1 MKTTSSIR
9 NPAIAFT
16 LLELLTVIAIIGI
29 LAAIAV
35 PTLHTFQPNPLAVTG
50 RQLLDDIGRA
60 RQLAISQRTTVFMVF
75 VPPAFWNNP
84 AYATLPPTEKVKADK
99 LWDKQYIGYNFV
111 SLRGV
116 GEQPGVSNPRY
127 WSSWRTLPKGA
138 IIAPEKFGPRNTIN
152 YKFYTNNAT
161 GIPVLI
167 YNIPGFSTNA
177 VPFPSEFVNP
187 AQYALLP
194 SIGFNSFGQLISQTN
209 EVIPIIKGTV
219 MVPRAQPSGLPTNN
233 AAATIAQTAA
243 GNVTNVV
250 VIDWLTGRARIE
262 KQELR

>member
-29 LAAIAV
+29 LAAIAL

-60 RQLAISQRTTVFMVF
+60 RQLAISQRTTVYMVF
-75 VPPAFWNNP
+75 VPPAFWTSND
-84 AYATLPPTEKVKADK
+84 YTTLPATEKVKGDR
-99 LWDKQYIGYNFV
+99 LLDKQYIGYNFV

-127 WSSWRTLPKGA
+127 WSSWKTLPKGA
-138 IIAPEKFGPRNTIN
+138 IIPPEKFGARNTIN
-152 YKFYTNNAT
+152 YKFFTNNVS
-161 GIPVLI
+161 GNPVLVYDI
-167 YNIPGFSTNA
+167 LGFAINP
-177 VPFPSEFVNP
+177 VPFPSELGNIGQNVR
-187 AQYALLP
+187 LP

-209 EVIPIIKGTV
+209 EVIPIVKGNV
-219 MVPRAQPSGLPTNN
+219 MVPRAPSGLPTNTS
-233 AAATIAQTAA
+233 AATISQNAA